1 MLKTCKKVIKEL
13 LPPVV
18 VRLLHSPGGV
28 RCQGRYASW
37 EEARAA
43 SDGYDADD
51 IFEKTKQAMRDL
63 LAGRG
68 VFERDSVL
76 FASPEYEWPLLSG
89 LMWVAAVCGG
99 RLNVLDFGGALGS
112 TYYQYRRF
120 LQDVAQVRW
129 NVVEQQHMVDAGR
142 EEFAADQLFF
152 YPDLTSCL
160 AETSPQL
167 LLLSG
172 VVHYLPDP
180 HAFLAH
186 AARLGIPYVLVD
198 RTPFLLRGDDLLTVQ
213 HVPPDIYRA
222 SYPCWFF
229 NRERF
234 FEHFSDS
241 YEIVATFQALDRA
254 NVPSSFE
261 GAILALG
268 AEAD

>member
-1 MLKTCKKVIKEL
+1 MLKTCRAMLKDIM
-13 LPPVV
+13 PPLV
-18 VRLLHSPGGV
+18 VRLLRLPEGV

-76 FASPEYEWPLLSG
+76 FDAPEYEWPLLSG
-89 LMWVAAVCGG
+89 LMWGAAANGG
-99 RLNVLDFGGALGS
+99 DLNVLDFGGSLGS
-112 TYYQYRRF
+112 TYHQYRRF
-120 LQDVAQVRW
+120 LQSLSLVRW
-129 NVVEQQHMVDAGR
+129 NIVEQRHMVKAGR
-142 EEFAADQLFF
+142 EEFSTDQLHF
-152 YPDLTSCL
+152 YPDIVSCL

-167 LLLSG
+167 LLLSS

-180 HAFLAH
+180 HAFLEQAAGLGFAH
-186 AARLGIPYVLVD
+186 VLVD
-198 RTPFLLRGDDLLTVQ
+198 RTPFLLQGDDLLTVQ
-213 HVPPDIYRA
+213 HVPPSIYSA

-234 FEHFSDS
+234 FGHFTPD
-241 YEIVATFQALDRA
+241 YEVVATFPALDKA

-261 GAILALG
+261 GAILTRRA
-268 AEAD
+268 AAH